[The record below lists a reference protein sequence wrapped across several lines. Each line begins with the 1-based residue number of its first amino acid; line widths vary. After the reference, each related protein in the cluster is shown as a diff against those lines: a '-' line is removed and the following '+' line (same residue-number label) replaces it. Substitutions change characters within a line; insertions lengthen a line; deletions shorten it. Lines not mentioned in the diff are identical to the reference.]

1 MQDKI
6 YLAVRN
12 HTTGDYYVA
21 ACVLP
26 VQIGR
31 DKNANNQILL
41 DWRYPTIS
49 RVHGTIEKTPRGL
62 TYRDQSANG
71 SRVGGLVVRDGQVAL
86 SPQFQIEVENYTIS
100 RVEVEPFVIIGTDGD
115 LVVQQSIELL
125 PGRGVGVAQRSPQHG
140 GSQFQLLDLNRW
152 IEGEMPQVGKFE
164 VIDHQPVWVMSADAT
179 AKVLRNKSP
188 ITQARTPLASL
199 DVIEIDGWRFELLL
213 PHDAR
218 IVCGYDHCHLLN
230 PPPLEANC
238 RFCGRHLGNS
248 GGFSRILFTEL
259 PQDGRGNDD
268 PPTQRQ
274 RP

>member
-6 YLAVRN
+6 YLGVRN

-49 RVHGTIEKTPRGL
+49 RVHGTIEKSSRGL
-62 TYRDQSANG
+62 VYRDQSANG
-71 SRVGGLVVRDGQVAL
+71 SRVGGLVVRDSQVGL
-86 SPQFQIEVENYTIS
+86 SPQFQIEIENYTIS
-100 RVEVEPFVIIGTDGD
+100 RVEVEPYVIIGTDAD

-125 PGRGVGVAQRSPQHG
+125 PGRGVGVASHGAQRGEPLFH
-140 GSQFQLLDLNRW
+140 LLDLNRW

-164 VIDHQPVWVMSADAT
+164 VIDHQPVWVMASDAS

-188 ITQARTPLASL
+188 IVQARTPLTSL
-199 DVIEIDGWRFELLL
+199 DVLEIDGWRFELLL
-213 PHDAR
+213 PHDSR
-218 IVCGYDHCHLLN
+218 IVCGYERCHLLN

-238 RFCGRHLGNS
+238 RFCGRHLANS

-259 PQDGRGNDD
+259 PQDGSGSAS
-268 PPTQRQ
+268 PSAKRQ

>member
-6 YLAVRN
+6 YLGVKN
-12 HTTGDYYVA
+12 HTTGDYYVT
-21 ACVLP
+21 ACALP

-49 RVHGTIEKTPRGL
+49 RVHGTIETSARGL
-62 TYRDQSANG
+62 IYRDQSANG
-71 SRVGGLVVRDGQVAL
+71 SRVGGLVVRDSQVGL
-86 SPQFQIEVENYTIS
+86 SPQFQIEIENFTIS
-100 RVEVEPFVIIGTDGD
+100 WVEVEPFVIIGTDRE

-125 PGRGVGVAQRSPQHG
+125 PGRGVGVAPRNPSG
-140 GSQFQLLDLNRW
+140 RDAQFQLLDLNRW

-164 VIDHQPVWVMSADAT
+164 VIDHQSVWVMAADT
-179 AKVLRNKSP
+179 NAKVLRNKSP
-188 ITQARTPLASL
+188 VTQVRTPLVSL
-199 DVIEIDGWRFELLL
+199 DVVEIDGWRFEILL
-213 PHDAR
+213 PHESR
-218 IVCGYDHCHLLN
+218 IVCGYNHCHLLN

-238 RFCGRHLGNS
+238 RFCGRHLANS
-248 GGFSRILFTEL
+248 GGFSRILFTEVS
-259 PQDGRGNDD
+259 QDGRGDDD